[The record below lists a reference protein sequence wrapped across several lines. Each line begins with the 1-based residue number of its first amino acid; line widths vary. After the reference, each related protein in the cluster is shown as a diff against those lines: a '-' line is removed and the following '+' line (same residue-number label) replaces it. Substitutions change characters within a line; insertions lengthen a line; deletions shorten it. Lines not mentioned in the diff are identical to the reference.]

1 MFLMLRRTAIA
12 LGISAP
18 WAASSAFAAKRID
31 VSRLS
36 AITDE
41 IAPDQAGSI
50 AFAQQYGLKWLELR
64 SKREIKKEYFQLPV
78 EQLKADAQ
86 AFRDGGVGISFLN
99 TSMLKFAI
107 PGVETINPRH
117 MASAARYEKRQ
128 QELDKS
134 IEAAHI
140 LGTSKVRIFTYFR
153 AKDQTGMMQRIADD
167 IGPLAARAKKEG
179 IELLIENE
187 NACNVASCGEL
198 VELLKL
204 IPDKNVGINWD
215 PFNAENT
222 KEKAFPD
229 GYQML
234 PKKRIGNVQIKGKSL
249 LPAYTPMDWRGI
261 FGTLIKDGYK
271 GQVGLETHIFGET
284 QIQMSHEC
292 MKELVRMVAV

>member
-1 MFLMLRRTAIA
+1 MFRREVLA
-12 LGISAP
+12 LGFSAP
-18 WAASSAFAAKRID
+18 WLARPAHAAKRID

-41 IAPDQAGSI
+41 IALDQAGAI
-50 AFAQQYGLKWLELR
+50 AFAKQYGLKWLELR
-64 SKREIKKEYFQLPV
+64 QKREVRKEYFQLPV
-78 EQLKADAQ
+78 EQLKADAK
-86 AFRDGGVGISFLN
+86 AFREAGVGISFLN

-117 MASAARYEKRQ
+117 MASAARYEKRER
-128 QELDKS
+128 ELDAA

-140 LGTSKVRIFTYFR
+140 LGVSKVRIFTYFR
-153 AKDQTGMMQRIADD
+153 AKDMSGIMERTAND
-167 IGPLAARAKKEG
+167 IGPLAQRAKREG
-179 IELLIENE
+179 IDLLIENE

-198 VELLKL
+198 VQLLKL

-229 GYQML
+229 GYAML

-249 LPAYTPMDWRGI
+249 LPAYTPMDWPGI
-261 FGTLIKDGYK
+261 FRTLIQDGYK
-271 GQVGLETHIFGET
+271 GAVGLETHIFGET
-284 QIQMSHEC
+284 QIAMSHESI
-292 MKELVRMVAV
+292 KELIRIVAS